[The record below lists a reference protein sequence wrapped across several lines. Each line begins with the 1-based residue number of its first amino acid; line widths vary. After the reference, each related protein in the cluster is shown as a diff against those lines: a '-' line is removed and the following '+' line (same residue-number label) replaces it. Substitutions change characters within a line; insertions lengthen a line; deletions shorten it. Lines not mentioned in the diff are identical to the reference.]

1 MKEDASYDLKKS
13 LAELVTAELVTARA
27 NRDAHLG
34 VFVHS
39 RRTAPSGLRPLKRY
53 DADVVVAWD
62 AEDEQSDVYLDGAIT
77 IAKALALGTKTIS
90 KASPVD
96 IDGLDKA
103 IREIERQAG
112 FLEEIKTKSGTIKS
126 ASENIRIYFSS
137 ALALESPGRSH
148 GWAFFFARPRPA
160 AGSSFASA
168 KRYPSRRCHQARRS
182 GRNFGAGANSTSAI
196 TAPLQRA
203 PAA

>member
-13 LAELVTAELVTARA
+13 LAELVTARA

-53 DADVVVAWD
+53 DADVVVAWN

-77 IAKALALGTKTIS
+77 IAKALALRTKTIS

-96 IDGLDKA
+96 IDGLDKQSA
-103 IREIERQAG
+103 RSNVRPG
-112 FLEEIKTKSGTIKS
+112 FSKK
-126 ASENIRIYFSS
+126 
-137 ALALESPGRSH
+137 
-148 GWAFFFARPRPA
+148 
-160 AGSSFASA
+160 
-168 KRYPSRRCHQARRS
+168 SRRSLGPSNRLPK
-182 GRNFGAGANSTSAI
+182 I
-196 TAPLQRA
+196 
-203 PAA
+203 